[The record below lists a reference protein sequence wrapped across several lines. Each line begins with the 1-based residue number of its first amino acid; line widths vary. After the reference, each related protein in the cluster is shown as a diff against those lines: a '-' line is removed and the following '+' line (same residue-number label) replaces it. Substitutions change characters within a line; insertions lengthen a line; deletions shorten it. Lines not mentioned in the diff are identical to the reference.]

1 MSSAANIVKLS
12 LPIEQY
18 SLAFQIRMNQ
28 MNERIEEKKKQ
39 HHYEERSKNVNI
51 RSKFRYTCVA

>member
-28 MNERIEEKKKQ
+28 MNERIEEKKTT
-39 HHYEERSKNVNI
+39 SL
-51 RSKFRYTCVA
+51 